1 MLKLV
6 ETKLQKF
13 ILFIG
18 GILILL
24 RLWEVSYY
32 ERYTA
37 ILTSIGILIFT
48 IVLLIILRDY
58 HPKFHLRIIAFLK
71 RRKRVLIFLFLFIF
85 LIILIIGSRN
95 LYSRIKE
102 EKIRKAEE
110 EKFHNAEIAYQK
122 CLDKVST
129 LTTYKIEY
137 EQFFSETYKNTK
149 EINKYFDE
157 WIEAG
162 RPNYNPDR
170 GHWEWAFMEW
180 MMERYPEFCKE
191 YDIDL
196 INYFLKKK
204 EIMILGVPE

>member
-58 HPKFHLRIIAFLK
+58 HPKFYLRIIAFLK
-71 RRKRVLIFLFLFIF
+71 QHKRFSTFLFIV
-85 LIILIIGSRN
+85 LIILIIGSYN
-95 LYSRIKE
+95 LYSRIKG

-110 EKFHNAEIAYQK
+110 EKFHNTEIAYQK
-122 CLDKVST
+122 CLDKISA
-129 LTTYKIEY
+129 LTTER
-137 EQFFSETYKNTK
+137 
-149 EINKYFDE
+149 NKYFDE

-180 MMERYPEFCKE
+180 MMGRYPEFCKE
-191 YDIDL
+191 YDVTL
-196 INYFLKKK
+196 INYFLVKNK
-204 EIMILGVPE
+204 

>member
-1 MLKLV
+1 MNKLV
-6 ETKLQKF
+6 ETKLQKI
-13 ILFIG
+13 ILLIG
-18 GILILL
+18 GLLIFL
-24 RLWEVSYY
+24 RLLNVSYY
-32 ERYTA
+32 ERYNA
-37 ILTSIGILIFT
+37 ILTSIGILVLT
-48 IVLLIILRDY
+48 IVLLIVLQNY
-58 HPKFHLRIIAFLK
+58 HPKFHLKIITFLRRHK
-71 RRKRVLIFLFLFIF
+71 RFSIFLFLFIF

-122 CLDKVST
+122 CLDKVSA

-137 EQFFSETYKNTK
+137 EQFFGETYKNTK

-180 MMERYPEFCKE
+180 MMERYSEFCKE